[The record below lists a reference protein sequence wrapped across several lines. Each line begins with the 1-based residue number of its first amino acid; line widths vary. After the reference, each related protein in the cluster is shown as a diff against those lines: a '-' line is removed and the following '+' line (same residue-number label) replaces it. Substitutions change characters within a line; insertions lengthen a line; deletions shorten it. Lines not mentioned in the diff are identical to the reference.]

1 MGPPHTHT
9 QETHGASCQP
19 AQKVWALRAGRA
31 MLERSASLC
40 ISRPPCPTAEQ
51 VGGRGSI
58 IGLNPQFYQHGEP
71 ESELLVCR
79 LIAMFGRGEWLCSGF
94 SGVVW
99 WTLRAG
105 CFTFCVLGAQFST
118 LFSSPLS
125 LGLWRLQEALAPM
138 GKSRVDSSWSE
149 SSATGCQHS

>member
-1 MGPPHTHT
+1 M
-9 QETHGASCQP
+9 ERKSAP
-19 AQKVWALRAGRA
+19 AYFPVKKRGVIKAKSLRQSTSD
-31 MLERSASLC
+31 LRSWLS
-40 ISRPPCPTAEQ
+40 E
-51 VGGRGSI
+51 I

-138 GKSRVDSSWSE
+138 GKSWVDSSWSE